1 MSVEKKQTSWGWIV
15 FWCIL
20 FWPVGIYL
28 LVRRLGSDRTA
39 VLKNSGTVRIISIVL
54 VVLGVLSMFSAFS
67 SSGTIGTFF
76 YGVLLFVLPGVL
88 LYRKSQSMKYEG
100 EKFQK
105 YIAIVINQGEKS
117 IEKISLAVGVSKQE
131 AQEDLQKMIDHGYF
145 QNTYIDA
152 AASEII
158 LPDRKNRDLVAYEQ
172 EKQKNYRAVT
182 CQSCGAQGKIAEGQ
196 TRKCEYCGSLLQ

>member
-182 CQSCGAQGKIAEGQ
+182 CQSCGAQEKIAEGQ

>member
-100 EKFQK
+100 GKFQK

-182 CQSCGAQGKIAEGQ
+182 CQSCGAQEKIAEGQ